1 MVQLDSIR
9 ATGLRSQELAWLARA
24 EGRPEDLAEAAY
36 RDRRFLECH
45 YPIHLVRRDLV
56 PWLITNY
63 AAMRRRHQPRRRAL
77 AAEIR
82 RVRKLVAERGAV
94 MPRELQSHRVIGGFN
109 TVKATTQ
116 ALELLYYAGEL
127 MVAGRSANFDRLVDP
142 TWRVAPELV
151 GWRRPPEGAYG
162 RFLATSALDVLKAA
176 TAEQVVARLRH
187 HRGSWQD
194 GLTPTKA
201 RRIIERFLASGAVR
215 PVRIR
220 DLEGE
225 PV

>member
-1 MVQLDSIR
+1 
-9 ATGLRSQELAWLARA
+9 
-24 EGRPEDLAEAAY
+24 
-36 RDRRFLECH
+36 
-45 YPIHLVRRDLV
+45 
-56 PWLITNY
+56 
-63 AAMRRRHQPRRRAL
+63 
-77 AAEIR
+77 
-82 RVRKLVAERGAV
+82 
-94 MPRELQSHRVIGGFN
+94 
-109 TVKATTQ
+109 
-116 ALELLYYAGEL
+116 
-127 MVAGRSANFDRLVDP
+127 
-142 TWRVAPELV
+142 PELV

-201 RRIIERFLASGAVR
+201 RRIIERFLASGAAR

-225 PV
+225 PVYWFPAAEEQVWADIDRPDDQVRLLGPLDTLLASRRRLKEVFGLDFLFEAYKPIADRRFYFALPLVAMGRILGLMDVRLAGGAWRIDALELVAKVDKDMLRRGVHRVAALAGAERVVVRAAVDPRLERALAGPVDPP